1 MKNETT
7 DSNSTNVVRVLAVE
21 GHQPSWRATDC
32 EQLISNRHTPLTNLI
47 FFYFINIIGFVLVG
61 FFNCPRSGNTRSV
74 SEVGYKKR
82 TCLQHVQWVT
92 ILRLSVI
99 YNERKYR
106 TILRVNAY
114 TIFRDILTEYANNAI
129 LLLISIGFHAN
140 TSFLA
145 MLNRFIAVGE
155 LSASDRQRKSP
166 KCRTMGLFLFSARR
180 DRGIGSLP
188 REVLA
193 PIEITAKVLNNQILN
208 NKWTTINNSKK
219 S

>member
-1 MKNETT
+1 M
-7 DSNSTNVVRVLAVE
+7 VLFC
-21 GHQPSWRATDC
+21 WIC
-32 EQLISNRHTPLTNLI
+32 
-47 FFYFINIIGFVLVG
+47 
-61 FFNCPRSGNTRSV
+61 FNCPRSGNTRSV

-82 TCLQHVQWVT
+82 TCLQHVPRVT

-99 YNERKYR
+99 YNEREYR
-106 TILRVNAY
+106 SILRVNAY

-193 PIEITAKVLNNQILN
+193 PIEITAKVLNNQIRN
-208 NKWTTINNSKK
+208 NK
-219 S
+219 

>member
-21 GHQPSWRATDC
+21 GHQPSWRTADC
-32 EQLISNRHTPLTNLI
+32 EQLISNIPHLPTSYFI
-47 FFYFINIIGFVLVG
+47 YFININGFVLVG
-61 FFNCPRSGNTRSV
+61 FFICPRSGNTRSV
-74 SEVGYKKR
+74 SEVWYKKR

-99 YNERKYR
+99 YNEREYR

-193 PIEITAKVLNNQILN
+193 PIEITAKVLNNQIRN